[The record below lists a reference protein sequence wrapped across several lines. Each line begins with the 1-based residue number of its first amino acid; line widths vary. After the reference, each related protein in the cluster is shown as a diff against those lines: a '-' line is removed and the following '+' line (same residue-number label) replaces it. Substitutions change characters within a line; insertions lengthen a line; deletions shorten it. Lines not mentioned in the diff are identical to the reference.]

1 MDLSGD
7 DFQRVLE
14 VNVLGAFLC
23 SREAL
28 KRMKQQGGGRIINVG
43 SVSAY
48 SPRPDTAPY
57 TASKFALLG
66 LTQSLALDARPF
78 RIAVGIIHPGNVKT
92 ELLSAQEAADRG
104 AKEGFMD
111 PSHVA
116 NCVVT
121 MANLPYS
128 TNLLELTVL
137 PTTMPY
143 IGRG

>member
-1 MDLSGD
+1 MFLNQKRQNLQFGR
-7 DFQRVLE
+7 FCLE
-14 VNVLGAFLC
+14 WT
-23 SREAL
+23 S
-28 KRMKQQGGGRIINVG
+28 INVG

-78 RIAVGIIHPGNVKT
+78 HIAVGIIHPGNVKT
-92 ELLSAQEAADRG
+92 ELLSVQEAADRG

-121 MANLPYS
+121 MANLSYS